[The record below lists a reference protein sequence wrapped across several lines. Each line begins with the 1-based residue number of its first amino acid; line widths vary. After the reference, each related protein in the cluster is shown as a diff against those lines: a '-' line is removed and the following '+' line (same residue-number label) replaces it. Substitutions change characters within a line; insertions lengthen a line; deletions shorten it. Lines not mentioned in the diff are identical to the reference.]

1 MSAPVEKKRG
11 FSDRKIK
18 ARAPL
23 AIAASIVVRRSRHAL
38 VGIALAAAARQ
49 IRIVAV
55 VPYISK
61 KKTLY
66 IYIYFSMSFLH
77 LSNAPGAQYA
87 SEGKDMTDLEPA
99 AIADARL
106 DA

>member
-11 FSDRKIK
+11 FSDRQIK

-23 AIAASIVVRRSRHAL
+23 AIAASIVVRSSRHAL

-49 IRIVAV
+49 IRIVAI
-55 VPYISK
+55 VPHISK
-61 KKTLY
+61 EKTLY
-66 IYIYFSMSFLH
+66 IFFNVFPVH
-77 LSNAPGAQYA
+77 LSNAPGVQYA

>member
-1 MSAPVEKKRG
+1 MSAPAEKKRE
-11 FSDRKIK
+11 FPDRKIK
-18 ARAPL
+18 TRAPL
-23 AIAASIVVRRSRHAL
+23 AFAASIVVRSSRHPL
-38 VGIALAAAARQ
+38 TGTALAAAARQ
-49 IRIVAV
+49 IRIVAI
-55 VPYISK
+55 VPHISK
-61 KKTLY
+61 EKTLY
-66 IYIYFSMSFLH
+66 IFFNVFPVH

>member
-11 FSDRKIK
+11 FSDRQIK

-23 AIAASIVVRRSRHAL
+23 AIAASIVVRSSRHAL

-49 IRIVAV
+49 IRIVAI
-55 VPYISK
+55 VPHISK
-61 KKTLY
+61 EKTLY
-66 IYIYFSMSFLH
+66 IFFNVSPVH